1 MPCSRCERYILHNI
15 ANCNELLN
23 NIRAERRHPIKLSLA
38 KPSQPD
44 PYWSSMVSIHV
55 FRKRR
60 LRIFKAMKFMQTHRF
75 IRLSLFLTQNYIDKL
90 VRFWNSSNQEQNHVF
105 LVKTSTEML
114 LECPNRFKVYIS
126 RCRTDLR

>member
-1 MPCSRCERYILHNI
+1 MSLWHHKLDIFIILVCVLRNDIIEICHVHEKRYILHNI

-90 VRFWNSSNQEQNHVF
+90 VRF
-105 LVKTSTEML
+105 
-114 LECPNRFKVYIS
+114 
-126 RCRTDLR
+126 